1 MIHIPE
7 IDLKHKNVMVTIFIL
22 LILFFLLGNVDIKT
36 LVSILVIFFLF
47 NQYDAIKKNIKKN
60 VLTKKEKVPIRYT
73 HAITDILS
81 KLKKYK
87 KYNPDIY
94 QQGMYSWVKFTKLLD
109 LLENDEL
116 FNYTQYFENA
126 QLYLQKSTNH
136 FQSIGVSSVERKYI
150 DGLKFHDFTN
160 SKELMEISKLSKD
173 LYKEGYQ
180 LLYNLSL
187 RLNKRWEDKPS
198 QYNKQIVLDH
208 PLPHDKGTTSY
219 DFYL

>member
-1 MIHIPE
+1 M
-7 IDLKHKNVMVTIFIL
+7 
-22 LILFFLLGNVDIKT
+22 
-36 LVSILVIFFLF
+36 SS
-47 NQYDAIKKNIKKN
+47 
-60 VLTKKEKVPIRYT
+60 EK
-73 HAITDILS
+73 ASKILS
-81 KLKKYK
+81 DTTVNLKYAKWIPQEERRETWAEICLRNMNMHLKTFGY
-87 KYNPDIY
+87 
-94 QQGMYSWVKFTKLLD
+94 
-109 LLENDEL
+109 LENDEL

-160 SKELMEISKLSKD
+160 SKELMEISKLSKE

-187 RLNKRWEDKPS
+187 RLNKRWGDRPS

-208 PLPHDKGTTSY
+208 PLPYDKETTSY